1 MTTKLPKMILFDY
14 GQTLGNENG
23 FDPVRGTA
31 AVMQYA
37 TQNKYGY
44 TAKEV
49 QDRADQLLFEIGRT
63 DPQRKHLLDMEMPN
77 HMFTAFLYE
86 SMGITLSIGA
96 AEIDRIFWNAAAPA
110 KPTDGIADFL
120 SFLKEKGIRTG
131 VISNISYCGE
141 AVKERID
148 ALLPEHSFEFILA
161 TSEYLFRKPN
171 KRIFE
176 LALQKADLTADDVW
190 YIGDQYIFDAVGAK
204 NTGIFPVLYLGATQ
218 NPRAERGDTLT
229 VMHWDELLTIL
240 TDLIERNQ
248 NHGTQT

>member
-1 MTTKLPKMILFDY
+1 MFDY

-49 QDRADQLLFEIGRT
+49 QERADQLLFEIGRT

-77 HMFTAFLYE
+77 HMFTAYLYE
-86 SMGITLSIGA
+86 SMGVTLPLTA
-96 AEIDRIFWNAAAPA
+96 TEIDRIFWNAAAPA
-110 KPTDGIADFL
+110 KPTEGIEDFL
-120 SFLKEKGIRTG
+120 AFLGEGGIRTG

-148 ALLPEHSFEFILA
+148 ALLPNHSFEFILA

-176 LALQKADLTADDVW
+176 LALQKADLTAEDVW

-204 NTGIFPVLYLGATQ
+204 NAGIFPVLYHGATQ
-218 NPRAERGDTLT
+218 NPNAERGDILT
-229 VMHWDELLTIL
+229 VTHWGELKALMLAQQETN
-240 TDLIERNQ
+240 T
-248 NHGTQT
+248 

>member
-1 MTTKLPKMILFDY
+1 MKPPKMILFDY

-96 AEIDRIFWNAAAPA
+96 TEIDRIFWNAAAPA
-110 KPTDGIADFL
+110 KPTEGIEDFL
-120 SFLKEKGIRTG
+120 AFLAESGIRTG

-148 ALLPEHSFEFILA
+148 ALLPNHSFEFILA

-176 LALQKADLTADDVW
+176 LALQKTDLHAEDVW
-190 YIGDQYIFDAVGAK
+190 YIGDQYVFDAVGAK
-204 NTGIFPVLYLGATQ
+204 NAGIFPVLYHGATQ
-218 NPRAERGDTLT
+218 NPNAERGGTLT
-229 VMHWDELLTIL
+229 ITHWDELKAIMLAQQETN
-240 TDLIERNQ
+240 T
-248 NHGTQT
+248 

>member
-1 MTTKLPKMILFDY
+1 MNMKTPKMILFDY

-49 QDRADQLLFEIGRT
+49 QDQADKLLFELGRT
-63 DPQRKHLLDMEMPN
+63 DPQRRHLLDMEMPN
-77 HMFTAFLYE
+77 HMFTAYLYE
-86 SMGITLSIGA
+86 SMGVTLPLTA

-110 KPTDGIADFL
+110 VPTEGIGDFL
-120 SFLKEKGIRTG
+120 SFLKENGIRTG

-148 ALLPEHSFEFILA
+148 TLLPDHSLEFIIA

-171 KRIFE
+171 RHIFE
-176 LALQKADLTADDVW
+176 LALQKADLPAEDVW
-190 YIGDQYIFDAVGAK
+190 YVGDQYLFDAVGAK
-204 NTGIFPVLYLGATQ
+204 NAGIFPVLYHGATQ
-218 NPRAERGDTLT
+218 NKNAERGDALT
-229 VMHWDELLTIL
+229 VTHWDELTAIL
-240 TDLIERNQ
+240 TDLIERNS
-248 NHGTQT
+248 NHEVKT

>member
-1 MTTKLPKMILFDY
+1 MKLPKMILFDY

-49 QDRADQLLFEIGRT
+49 QERADQLLFEIGRT

-77 HMFTAFLYE
+77 HMFTAYLYE
-86 SMGITLSIGA
+86 SMGVTLPLTA
-96 AEIDRIFWNAAAPA
+96 TEIDRIFWNAAAPA
-110 KPTDGIADFL
+110 KPTEGIEDFL
-120 SFLKEKGIRTG
+120 AFLGEGGIRTG

-148 ALLPEHSFEFILA
+148 ALLPNHSFEFILA

-176 LALQKADLTADDVW
+176 LALQKADLTAEDVW

-204 NTGIFPVLYLGATQ
+204 NAGIFPVLYHGATQ
-218 NPRAERGDTLT
+218 NPNAERGDILT
-229 VMHWDELLTIL
+229 VTHWGELKALMLAQQETN
-240 TDLIERNQ
+240 T
-248 NHGTQT
+248 

>member
-1 MTTKLPKMILFDY
+1 MTMKRPKMILFDY

-49 QDRADQLLFEIGRT
+49 QDKADELLLELGRT
-63 DPQRKHLLDMEMPN
+63 HPQKKYSLDMEMPN
-77 HMFTAFLYE
+77 HMFTAYLYE
-86 SMGITLSIGA
+86 SMGITLPLNA

-110 KPTDGIADFL
+110 VPTDGIGDFL
-120 SFLKEKGIRTG
+120 SFLKENGIRTG

-148 ALLPEHSFEFILA
+148 TLLPDHSFEFIIA

-176 LALQKADLTADDVW
+176 LALQKADLPAEDVW
-190 YIGDQYIFDAVGAK
+190 YIGDQYRFDVVGAE
-204 NTGIFPVLYLGATQ
+204 NAGIFPVLYLGASQ
-218 NPRAERGDTLT
+218 NENAERGDALT
-229 VMHWDELLTIL
+229 VMHWDELTTIL

-248 NHGTQT
+248 NHEP